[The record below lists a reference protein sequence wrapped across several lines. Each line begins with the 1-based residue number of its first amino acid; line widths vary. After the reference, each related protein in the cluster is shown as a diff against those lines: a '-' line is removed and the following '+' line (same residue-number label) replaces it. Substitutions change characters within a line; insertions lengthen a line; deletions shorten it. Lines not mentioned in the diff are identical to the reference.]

1 MSDDKLP
8 KKANQDNKPVKQDAL
23 EKIGNG
29 ILSELRNKDHAKYYR
44 AILSAALGSIP
55 WVGGV
60 YAALISLQAESDQE
74 EVNNLQKM
82 WLMEHKE
89 KIINLGQTL
98 KDITKRLDDFCTN
111 TEAEKIVLNRI
122 QSPEY
127 LTLVRE
133 TFRAW
138 DEASTF
144 DKRDK
149 FKKLIT
155 NAAAIELCTDDMI
168 RIFIKWIAEYH
179 EYHISIISVVYK
191 NPGISLGSIWD
202 QVFGKEGEGRPRE
215 NSAEADLYRT
225 LIRDLQLGGVIR
237 QQRDVNYAGQFV
249 KKSTKGKSSASSS
262 VLKSSFDDDDEMEL
276 SELGGQFVRYV
287 LEELVPRIGDGT
299 ENPSN
304 AI

>member
-1 MSDDKLP
+1 MVDGNLSKKDSENNKL
-8 KKANQDNKPVKQDAL
+8 AKQDAL
-23 EKIGNG
+23 ERIGNG
-29 ILSELRNKDHAKYYR
+29 ILSELRNKEHAQYYR

-55 WVGGV
+55 WIGGV
-60 YAALISLQAESDQE
+60 YSALISLQAESDQE

-82 WLMEHKE
+82 WLMEHRE
-89 KIINLGQTL
+89 KIMNLGQTL
-98 KDITKRLDDFCTN
+98 KEITKRLDDFCTN
-111 TEAEKIVLNRI
+111 TEAEKIVLSRI

-138 DEASTF
+138 DEVSTF

-155 NAAAIELCTDDMI
+155 NAAAIELCTDDMV
-168 RIFIKWIAEYH
+168 RIFIKWIAQYH
-179 EYHISIISVVYK
+179 EYHISIIGVVYK
-191 NPGISLGSIWD
+191 NPGISLGGIWD
-202 QVFGKEGEGRPRE
+202 NVFAKEGEGRPRE

-237 QQRDVNYAGQFV
+237 QQRDVNYDGQFV
-249 KKSTKGKSSASSS
+249 KKSTKGRSSSSSS

-276 SELGGQFVRYV
+276 SELGGQFVLYV

-299 ENPSN
+299 PPQQ
-304 AI
+304 AV